1 MRMTRPATSR
11 RARALGLA
19 GTAIVALAAASPV
32 AAHRGGGG
40 YITGQDEMLTPVA
53 RNARAHALMT
63 VGEVVGDYRF
73 EAIPDG
79 ISVRGTTGNAVEVFV
94 NHETSTVAFP
104 YVAAGPTA
112 DNSLNDFGNAQLS
125 RLVLSRHD
133 GAVLDAE
140 LTITSDE
147 RYHRFCSNFLAT
159 RAHGFSRD
167 ILFTN
172 EEATDFVFRAG
183 KGPEWAQPIPAG
195 TPDAEQTGVV
205 VAYDPA
211 TGQHKPIYG
220 MGRLNHE
227 NSVAIPGRGQVM
239 VLTGDD
245 TFTTNPAQ
253 SQLYSYFATGV
264 DQVWNDEGSLWGFRA
279 KDWRTYND
287 YYDFVP
293 GAGTSTEGEFVQIPA
308 SAAKGDQTA
317 LEQASDA
324 SGVFEFVRVEDVAY
338 DRRDPNIV
346 YIADS
351 GRANAANG
359 TGVSYDS
366 TGNRVETP
374 ATFASRNGR
383 IWKMV
388 LDPKDAHHVKSLS
401 ILIEGDDIPLASQD
415 PAASLAAIHQ
425 PDNLETTRNSL
436 LITEDPSSANQYPI
450 ATGNTARLWWYHLS
464 GPKKGTMEVAFKVD
478 QSADQGLT
486 DRDPTTQTPP
496 GAVPAGFGL
505 GNAGSWE
512 SSGIVDVS
520 RWFGS
525 GWFLVDVQAH
535 TLWIDIARG
544 PDVVAPAGPDWTYKR
559 EGGQLLLVR
568 IPGA

>member
-1 MRMTRPATSR
+1 MTTPRRSR
-11 RARALGLA
+11 RPGIVGLA
-19 GTAIVALAAASPV
+19 GALIIGIGAVTPV
-32 AAHRGGGG
+32 AAHRSGGG
-40 YITGQDEMLTPVA
+40 YLTGQDEMLTPVA
-53 RNARAHALMT
+53 ANARAHALIT

-79 ISVRGTTGNAVEVFV
+79 IAVRRGAGSTVEVFV
-94 NHETSTVAFP
+94 NHETSRVAFP
-104 YVAAGPTA
+104 YVAAGPTPS
-112 DNSLNDFGNAQLS
+112 NSLNDFDNSQLS

-140 LTITSDE
+140 LAITSDD
-147 RYHRFCSNFLAT
+147 RFHRFCSNFLAT
-159 RAHGFSRD
+159 REHGFSRD

-172 EEATDFVFRAG
+172 EEATDFVYRAG
-183 KGPEWAQPIPAG
+183 QGPEWTQPIAAG
-195 TPDAEQTGVV
+195 TPNAEQAGVV
-205 VAYDPA
+205 VAFDPA
-211 TGQHKPIYG
+211 TGDHRPIYG

-227 NSVAIPGRGQVM
+227 NSVAIPGFDEIL

-253 SQLYSYFATGV
+253 SQVYGYFAESA
-264 DQVWNDEGSLWGFRA
+264 DAVWNDQGALWGFRA

-287 YYDFVP
+287 YYDFTP
-293 GAGTSTEGEFVQIPA
+293 GAGTSIEGEFVRIPA
-308 SAAKGDQTA
+308 DAAKGDQTA
-317 LEQASDA
+317 LERASDA
-324 SGVFEFVRVEDVAY
+324 AGVFEFVRVEDMAY

-351 GRANAANG
+351 GRANVANG
-359 TGVSYDS
+359 TGVTYDAS
-366 TGNRVETP
+366 GQRIEAV

-388 LDPKDAHHVKSLS
+388 LDPKDPHHVKSLS
-401 ILIEGDDIPLASQD
+401 ILIEGDDIALATQD
-415 PAASLAAIHQ
+415 PSASLAAIHQ

-436 LITEDPSSANQYPI
+436 LITEDPSSANQYPV
-450 ATGNTARLWWYHLS
+450 ATGNTARVWWYHLS
-464 GPKKGTMEVAFKVD
+464 GPKKGTREVAFKVD

-496 GAVPAGFGL
+496 GAVPSGFGL

-512 SSGIVDVS
+512 ASGIIDVS

-525 GWFLVDVQAH
+525 GWFLIDVQAH
-535 TLWIDIARG
+535 TLWVDVAPG